1 MEEVELAAQEVRPEV
16 ALVEEV
22 ASFLPVASLAVA
34 LVAQVEPSCLDPLAE
49 MGIAASAASS
59 AAES

>member
-1 MEEVELAAQEVRPEV
+1 MELAAQEVRPEV
-16 ALVEEV
+16 ALVEVV
-22 ASFLPVASLAVA
+22 ASFLEVA